1 MIINWIVKFLIFNVV
16 DGVVINGGLILDCSW
31 WFGWGDY
38 DVFYFS
44 IVCLYL
50 VVYRFYFLRVGILGW
65 FSI

>member
-50 VVYRFYFLRVGILGW
+50 VVYRFW
-65 FSI
+65 